1 MKILPSGAFTNK
13 NDRNWPHRPH
23 TFKEK
28 LLKYIVKQTIYT
40 STQVHM
46 KEQKV
51 NNN

>member
-1 MKILPSGAFTNK
+1 MTETGHT
-13 NDRNWPHRPH
+13 DQPH

-28 LLKYIVKQTIYT
+28 LLLKYIVKQTIYT